1 MGKASERRLRAKMR
15 KADARKR
22 SVLLVKNLVA
32 TVMGETPLLTEME
45 AFEMQQSFESDE
57 ELQEYTTMLSAV
69 VSLSDCIEEIRFKHL
84 QVMETLTFLGSLF
97 ASAKEHR
104 HFENFLNE
112 LCLKRDGEYSKRVQE
127 RAVTI
132 GRLAPYFYDIGL
144 EEEGDD
150 RKCISLKT
158 SDREL
163 AFIIEVN
170 EAFEQEAS
178 ELKALTQVIK
188 DLMKQYT
195 TSIGSFT
202 ESIDDLE
209 KLVREG
215 IRLAKRLLYNTKS
228 ELWDEIRESLLK
240 HSDPL
245 LAMMEALPDYDDIVF
260 DADLYKEKMRSVNQE
275 IANRLK
281 EFSLTRLVRTA

>member
-15 KADARKR
+15 KADARKK

-32 TVMGETPLLTEME
+32 TVDGTPLLTEIE

-57 ELQEYTTMLSAV
+57 ERQEFATMLVALK
-69 VSLSDCIEEIRFKHL
+69 SLSGCLEETHVKHL
-84 QVMETLTFLGSLF
+84 QVILSLTFLGGLF

-144 EEEGDD
+144 EDEGDD
-150 RKCISLKT
+150 RRHISLKI
-158 SDREL
+158 SDQEL
-163 AFIIEVN
+163 TLAKEVN
-170 EAFEQEAS
+170 EALEQQTS
-178 ELKALTQVIK
+178 ELKALIQVII
-188 DLMKQYT
+188 DIMKQYT
-195 TSIGSFT
+195 TPIGSFT
-202 ESIDDLE
+202 ELIDDFE
-209 KLVREG
+209 KRVREG
-215 IRLAKRLLYNTKS
+215 IRLTKCLLFNTS
-228 ELWDEIRESLLK
+228 LDLWEEVRESLVK

-245 LAMMEALPDYDDIVF
+245 LAMMEALPDYDDIVLDEDF
-260 DADLYKEKMRSVNQE
+260 YKEKMRSLSQE
-275 IANRLK
+275 ITTESKL
-281 EFSLTRLVRTA
+281 S